1 MIGSEPGLNWVPL
14 GRLLVDGRVLTQEQL
29 DFALGVKVESGKRL
43 GEIVVDLGFT
53 TERAI
58 AGALA
63 EQYELEYVDLAG
75 AELDRDAVALLT
87 EALARRYDALPIRIL
102 PDGIPLLAVTT
113 RPTLP
118 TPTTCVSLSARPSAS
133 RSPSARRSSSRSHVP
148 IAARCS

>member
-75 AELDRDAVALLT
+75 VEQIVLRILGGGERTPLRRRDRLRPHRLREDD
-87 EALARRYDALPIRIL
+87 DALR
-102 PDGIPLLAVTT
+102 
-113 RPTLP
+113 
-118 TPTTCVSLSARPSAS
+118 SAQ
-133 RSPSARRSSSRSHVP
+133 SPEQP
-148 IAARCS
+148 